1 MVNLR
6 NLIISQINI
15 NKETRDE
22 INSKRMAIY
31 KIINKFFKN
40 WIKKDLAMK
49 TVDYQK
55 YKSKLD
61 KLEIIQN
68 YRIYSEKNL
77 KNLEKKYITPYIEKQ
92 NKKKREEE
100 AKKEKIKRR
109 KIALEEFEKYKKLIE
124 ERKKRGL
131 IYDNSYLFKKDK
143 KKNFI
148 LRKEVIEILNTD
160 YGLKYI
166 KKKKIKSE
174 GKKKISK
181 KIKMKKMFLPKN
193 LILEKIDFTQKEED
207 EEEQRIR
214 LLKELEEKQRIEEYR
229 EKRLQDFFKKIQ
241 KLKNGKFRNY
251 EEELNNLIDE
261 QIDQAEI
268 IKENKEM
275 RMNSFMKDFQF
286 NRVKAKFNSNYKNKR
301 IGYISPITFT
311 SDNKK

>member
-1 MVNLR
+1 MVILR

-77 KNLEKKYITPYIEKQ
+77 KNLEKKYITPYIEKE

-193 LILEKIDFTQKEED
+193 LILEKIDFTQKQED

-229 EKRLQDFFKKIQ
+229 EKRLQDFFKKIR

-301 IGYISPITFT
+301 IGYISPIIFT